1 MTVNRCM
8 LALTIL
14 LNLCSTTAYTDD
26 STNALNFRS
35 IGPAV
40 MGGRIDAL
48 AVVEDEP
55 SIIYIGTAS
64 GGLWKSTNMGTT
76 WTSLFDGHDTSSI
89 GDVVL
94 SHSDPDVVWVGTGE
108 PNNRQSSSFGNGVYK
123 SVDGGES
130 FEHVGL
136 EATEHIG
143 KIVVHPSRPDRV
155 YVAANG
161 ALWHASE
168 ERGVFRTVDGGRTW
182 EKVLFIDEDT
192 GVTTLA
198 MDPQNPNV
206 LYAAAYQ
213 RRRKPWG
220 FNGGGPGSG
229 LYKTTDGGDHWR
241 RLDDGLPAGDLG
253 RIGVAIYRGDS
264 RILYA
269 LIEHATEAGLYR
281 TTNRGE
287 RWEKVNELNPR
298 PMYYSK
304 IFIDPTDPDRV
315 YVLASSFYMSEDGG
329 ASFETNRDM
338 TPSYDVGV
346 HGDHHTL
353 WIDPENS
360 KHLVLGGDG
369 GLYLSWDRAV
379 HWRKVNNIPL
389 GQFYGIGVDMD
400 EPYNIYAGAQDT
412 HSWMGPSATRNQ
424 IGILNGD
431 WRQTNFGDGMYQ
443 QADPTDSSIV
453 YTESQGGN
461 IVRLD
466 RRSGDRKTIKPYPEQ
481 DDSRYRFHWTSPI
494 LISPHDAKTI
504 YLGGNRLFISD
515 DRGDN
520 WRATEDLTRNED
532 RSELAIMGV
541 LPDEGMLSRHDGV
554 GAWGTIT
561 TVSESPA
568 VAGTLYVGTDDGRI
582 QLTRDGGESWESL
595 EGNISGFDPIRAKVS
610 RVRASASSPSRAY
623 VSYDRHHLGDFEPH
637 IFVTDDFGS
646 SWRRLDTAFP
656 QKTGWVN
663 VVIEHPR
670 NPDLLFAGTETGLFV
685 TMDGGAS
692 WTRMKGGFPTVP
704 VDDLVIHPRDND
716 LVVGTHGRSI
726 YILDDITP
734 FEQHDVQT
742 TSPEM
747 FEPRDATLFLAW
759 KHESYGAQAQF
770 IGQNPDFGAL
780 LSYYLPTA
788 ADGRVEPVQITV
800 KDANGVTVR
809 VLEGGAAE
817 GFHRVTWDLR
827 ADAPKDVP
835 RSRGALVPTGRYTA
849 ELGTATGTLRAS
861 FTVGLDPRLDD
872 VDAIYDGELRER
884 FGFQKEGNALR
895 ERLGGEVARA
905 QKLSDTIAKLEAL
918 FEEPEDAALR
928 EALKGF
934 ETELSEARKTIGGER
949 ASFRNPNL
957 LARASR
963 LFGELGGDAVRQ
975 GTLHA
980 PTSTQRDRL
989 AALTTEAD
997 KAIAALNAIVDEA
1010 LPSLNEQLE
1019 ARGPLR
1025 LEK

>member
-1 MTVNRCM
+1 MSKRHIRIRCV
-8 LALTIL
+8 LPLTL
-14 LNLCSTTAYTDD
+14 LLSLGSATAYTDD
-26 STNALNFRS
+26 RTDALKFRS

-40 MGGRIDAL
+40 MGGRIDTV

-64 GGLWKSTNMGTT
+64 GGVWKSTNMGTT
-76 WTSLFDGHDTSSI
+76 WKSLFDGHNTSSI
-89 GDVVL
+89 GDVAL
-94 SHSDPDVVWVGTGE
+94 SHSDPDAVWVGTGE

-136 EATEHIG
+136 EGTEHIG
-143 KIVVHPSRPDRV
+143 KIVVHPSRPERV
-155 YVAANG
+155 YVAASG
-161 ALWHASE
+161 ALWHANE
-168 ERGVFRTVDGGRTW
+168 ERGVFRTIDGGHTW

-198 MDPQNPNV
+198 MDPQNPDV

-213 RRRKPWG
+213 RRRTPWG

-241 RLDDGLPAGDLG
+241 RLDDGLPEGDLG
-253 RIGVAIYRGDS
+253 RIGVAIYRADS

-287 RWEKVNELNPR
+287 HWEKVNELNPR

-315 YVLASSFYMSEDGG
+315 YVLGSSFHMSDDGG
-329 ASFETNRDM
+329 ASFTTNRDM

-353 WIDPENS
+353 WIDPENP

-369 GLYLSWDRAV
+369 GLYLSWDRAF
-379 HWRKVNNIPL
+379 HWRKVNNISL

-431 WRQTNFGDGMYQ
+431 WRQINFGDGMYQ
-443 QADPTDSSIV
+443 QVDPTDSSIV

-466 RRSGDRKTIKPYPEQ
+466 RRSGDRKTIKPYPEEGG
-481 DDSRYRFHWTSPI
+481 SSYRFHWTSPI
-494 LISPHDAKTI
+494 LISLHDAKTI
-504 YLGGNRLFISD
+504 FLGGNRLFISD
-515 DRGDN
+515 DRGDS

-532 RSELAIMGV
+532 RGELAIMGV

-561 TVSESPA
+561 TISESPTS
-568 VAGTLYVGTDDGRI
+568 AGTLYVGTDDGRI

-595 EGNISGFDPIRAKVS
+595 EGNIRDFDPMRAKVS
-610 RVRASASSPSRAY
+610 RVVASASSPSRAY
-623 VSYDRHHLGDFEPH
+623 ASFDRHHLGDFEPY
-637 IFVTDDFGS
+637 IFVTDDFGRV
-646 SWRRLDTAFP
+646 WRRLDTAFP
-656 QKTGWVN
+656 RKAGWVN

-692 WTRMKGGFPTVP
+692 WARMEDGFPTVP

-726 YILDDITP
+726 YILDDLTP
-734 FEQHDVQT
+734 LEQHDVQT
-742 TSPEM
+742 TSPEI
-747 FEPRDATLFLAW
+747 FEPRDATLFLPW

-770 IGQNPDFGAL
+770 IGQNPEFGAL
-780 LSYYLPTA
+780 LSYYLPA
-788 ADGRVEPVQITV
+788 AVDGPIEIVV
-800 KDANGVTVR
+800 KDTDGVTIR
-809 VLEGGAAE
+809 VLDGGGSE
-817 GFHRVTWDLR
+817 GFHRVAWDLR
-827 ADAPKDVP
+827 TDAPKDVP
-835 RSRGALVPTGRYTA
+835 RGQGALVPTGRYTA
-849 ELGTATGTLRAS
+849 ELGTAMGGQRAS
-861 FTVGLDPRLDD
+861 FTVVLDPRLAEDIGT
-872 VDAIYDGELRER
+872 AELGER
-884 FGFQKEGNALR
+884 FAFQNESNVLR

-918 FEEPEDAALR
+918 LEDPEDAALR

-934 ETELSEARKTIGGER
+934 ETELAEARKAIGGGPR
-949 ASFRNPNL
+949 SFRNPNL
-957 LARASR
+957 LSRASR
-963 LFGELGGDAVRQ
+963 LFGELSGDAVRQ

-980 PTSTQRDRL
+980 PTTTQRRRL
-989 AALTTEAD
+989 AEIMTEAD
-997 KAIAALNAIVDEA
+997 KAIAALHAIVDEA
-1010 LPSLNEQLE
+1010 LPSLNERLT

-1025 LEK
+1025 LGK